1 MSSTLLARFAQNVFW
16 MGRYIERVDNLARI
30 LDINETYARETR
42 GKPDWQRVLAI
53 FEDKERFFKNHDQAG
68 AQDVLS
74 FYVLE
79 QDNPGSVAAAVKMAR
94 ENARSVRHL
103 ISTEMW
109 THLNMFH
116 GRVMG
121 LTQRDIRVDK
131 VSGLCKEL
139 KEGCQTF
146 EGIAE
151 GTFFRG
157 SAWYFYNI
165 GKYLERADQTTRVL
179 FMACDLLSGAEEEG
193 DAVNTVQWNA
203 LLRSVAAYHAFR
215 WVRPN
220 SHKPRDIV
228 NFLLYDHGF
237 PRSVALCADRIGDHL
252 EELIVK
258 RGQPRH
264 ETVEDARGRFVFTLN
279 TGLGN
284 KVAKSKLKRFLDDL
298 ERALNRLSNAIAGG
312 YFNIK

>member
-42 GKPDWQRVLAI
+42 GEPDWQRVLAI
-53 FEDKERFFKNHDQAG
+53 YEDKERFFKDHKRAG
-68 AQDVLS
+68 AQEVLD
-74 FYVLE
+74 FYIL
-79 QDNPGSVAAAVKMAR
+79 DPKNPASVAVSVKMAR
-94 ENARSVRHL
+94 ENARSIRHL

-116 GRVMG
+116 GRVAG
-121 LTQRDIRVDK
+121 LTQRDVWLNN
-131 VSGLCKEL
+131 VSGLCTEL
-139 KEGCQTF
+139 KEGSQTF

-157 SAWYFYNI
+157 SAWHFYNI
-165 GKYLERADQTTRVL
+165 GKYIERADQTTRVL
-179 FMACDLLSGAEEEG
+179 FMACDLLSGADDEG
-193 DAVNTVQWNA
+193 DAVNTVQWNV

-220 SHKPRDIV
+220 SHQRRDIV

-237 PRSVALCADRIGDHL
+237 PRSVALCADRISVHL
-252 EELIVK
+252 EELVVK

-264 ETVEDARGRFVFTLN
+264 ETLEAARNRFVFTLN
-279 TGLGN
+279 TGLGD
-284 KVAKSKLKRFLDDL
+284 KVTQRNLKRFLDDL
-298 ERALNRLSNAIAGG
+298 QRALNRLSDTIAVG
-312 YFNIK
+312 YFGIR